1 MLLFQPH
8 QRTFTS
14 TTFHSVL
21 QDNVNFFTF
30 LVIASLYKPRVTVCC
45 RCEALGLISRCLFLE
60 AREATENEIL
70 MQHSLE
76 QVKILKATSECR
88 DEEFLEELSS
98 RYDAIYFHPVS
109 RKLCGSERGRLVPKT
124 LRKNYCIITSPTAFM
139 TSCRGVVWL
148 LVSQLY

>member
-1 MLLFQPH
+1 M
-8 QRTFTS
+8 
-14 TTFHSVL
+14 
-21 QDNVNFFTF
+21 
-30 LVIASLYKPRVTVCC
+30 YKARVTVYC

-70 MQHSLE
+70 MQHSVE

-98 RYDAIYFHPVS
+98 RYDAIYLHPVS
-109 RKLCGSERGRLVPKT
+109 RKFYGSGRGRLIPKT
-124 LRKNYCIITSPTAFM
+124 RHKNYCIITSPTALV

-148 LVSQLY
+148 MVSQLY

>member
-1 MLLFQPH
+1 
-8 QRTFTS
+8 
-14 TTFHSVL
+14 
-21 QDNVNFFTF
+21 
-30 LVIASLYKPRVTVCC
+30 
-45 RCEALGLISRCLFLE
+45 LE

-70 MQHSLE
+70 MQHSVE

-109 RKLCGSERGRLVPKT
+109 RIYCRSERGRLVPKT
-124 LRKNYCIITSPTAFM
+124 HHKYFCIITSPTAIM
-139 TSCRGVVWL
+139 TSCRGMVWL